1 MISLVVQW
9 FTMQMNSIFHFHITI
24 CFFEMQIAG
33 EVFRHKYSRRR
44 PADGWKFT
52 IEKMGPRGK
61 RGGGG
66 GWKFVSL
73 PDGSSRPLNE
83 MEKMYVRRETP
94 RHRRKI
100 LP

>member
-1 MISLVVQW
+1 MR
-9 FTMQMNSIFHFHITI
+9 
-24 CFFEMQIAG
+24 G

-44 PADGWKFT
+44 SADGWNFT
-52 IEKMGPRGK
+52 VEKMGRKGK
-61 RGGGG
+61 RGAGG

-83 MEKMYVRRETP
+83 KEKMYVKRETP

>member
-1 MISLVVQW
+1 MAYL
-9 FTMQMNSIFHFHITI
+9 QM
-24 CFFEMQIAG
+24 AG
-33 EVFRHKYSRRR
+33 KVKCHKYSRRR
-44 PADGWKFT
+44 TSEGWHIT
-52 IEKMGPRGK
+52 VEKLGARGR

-66 GWKFVSL
+66 GWKFMSL

-83 MEKMYVRRETP
+83 TEKMYVRRETP

>member
-1 MISLVVQW
+1 MMSNGIKCTNAMELDFPFSH
-9 FTMQMNSIFHFHITI
+9 NNY
-24 CFFEMQIAG
+24 FFEMQIAG

-44 PADGWKFT
+44 AADGWKFT

-61 RGGGG
+61 RGGDG

>member
-1 MISLVVQW
+1 MNPSYDMVLVVQL
-9 FTMQMNSIFHFHITI
+9 
-24 CFFEMQIAG
+24 AG
-33 EVFRHKYSRRR
+33 EVKCHKYSRRR
-44 PADGWKFT
+44 PSEGWNFT
-52 IEKMGPRGK
+52 VEKMGPRGK

-83 MEKMYVRRETP
+83 MEKMYVKRETP
-94 RHRRKI
+94 RRRRKI

>member
-1 MISLVVQW
+1 MYVFFLRSLISLIKKKYALYLACL
-9 FTMQMNSIFHFHITI
+9 QM
-24 CFFEMQIAG
+24 AG
-33 EVFRHKYSRRR
+33 EVKCHKYSRRR
-44 PADGWKFT
+44 PSKGWNFT
-52 IEKMGPRGK
+52 VEKLGPRGK

-94 RHRRKI
+94 RRRRKI